1 MRKVLAALLCLMACA
16 TVVLAQAVAGLG
28 AISGSVR
35 DASGG
40 RVPGA
45 RVVVVNAA
53 KGIRRTLSTNE
64 TGIFV
69 AASLVPAAGYAVIV
83 KKEGFSE
90 FAVQAIDV
98 LVGQNVQIDIALAV
112 AGAATQLTVEA
123 AAPVVD
129 ATRTGVSQVVNSAQI
144 GNLPINGRRVDS
156 FVLLAP
162 AVVPDGTFGLVSF
175 RGTAGGNAFL
185 ADGNDTTNQF
195 YNENAGR
202 TRISSQISQDA
213 VQEFQVLSNGYS
225 AEFGRAMGG
234 VVNTVTRSGGN
245 DLHGTTYWFFRNQDF
260 NARDPF
266 AAINPEET
274 RHQFGHSLGG
284 RLIKDKLF
292 YFGNFEVTRRDFPLL
307 ASITSPPLFDSAGR
321 FIPSNCGAPA
331 TPQQCAAAIGF
342 MERNFGVVPRTAN
355 SELAFLKLDW
365 RPNERHA
372 FSAGMN
378 YLRWLSPNGIQT
390 QAVLTN
396 GNGIG
401 NNANSTVRNRYGRF
415 AWTAVPSAT
424 SVNEFRFGW
433 FKDKLYDYPNPAFA
447 IPGIGFLT
455 LTVQGQA
462 NLGTSD
468 SYPRLNPSENRFQFA
483 DSFTRTSGR
492 HTWKIGADV
501 MSTEDY
507 NDIMR
512 NRNGT
517 YSYPSFTAFAQDF
530 TGNTTGARRYTTYSQ
545 RFGNP
550 VVDTVI
556 WDFAFYAQDQFR
568 LTPNLTLNYGLRY
581 DVSKIPQPEV
591 FNPDFPATGRINSAK
606 TNFAPRAGLAY
617 SFNDGRTVLRAGY
630 GVFHARLQTGLLN
643 TFFLENGVYQKAISL
658 ATNNPTDL
666 ALAPVFPNRL
676 SGIDRNPPAGTVN
689 VTMAAR
695 DFRTPYTEQG
705 DVALEHELT
714 RNLGVTVNYIWSRGL
729 HLTTVTDVN
738 AGPFGDP
745 VTYRINDASG
755 AQVGTY
761 TTPTYRRGLRPDPR
775 WAGINVVDAGGNSYY
790 NALAVQVRKR
800 LSRGVE
806 GSLSYTWS
814 HAIDTLGGGYG
825 GGANNNIFFS
835 NGPTSYYNG
844 DYRGEKGSSLLD
856 QRHRLT
862 ISAVWEPEITKRTGA
877 FARYVINNWQ
887 LSALGVFASAPPAQP
902 TVRISGQPFPGAGAL
917 APLSNTGL
925 NGFSGTSRVP
935 FVPVN
940 SLDVD
945 RRATIDA
952 RISKIVPITERY
964 KLYVSFEAFNVMNHT
979 YYTAVRAQQY
989 SLSNM
994 VLSPE
999 PRFGEGSATQG
1010 FPDGT
1015 NARRA
1020 QVSARFVF

>member
-1 MRKVLAALLCLMACA
+1 MRKVLLAPLCLIACSTA
-16 TVVLAQAVAGLG
+16 VFGQAVAGLG

-35 DASGG
+35 DASGAG
-40 RVPGA
+40 VPGA
-45 RVVVVNAA
+45 EVVIANTA
-53 KGIRRTLSTNE
+53 KGIRRTLATNE
-64 TGIFV
+64 VGLFV
-69 AASLVPAAGYAVIV
+69 APSLVPSAGYTVTV
-83 KKEGFSE
+83 NKSGFSE
-90 FAVQAIDV
+90 FNAREIEV
-98 LVGQNVQIDIALAV
+98 LVGQNVKIDVALAV
-112 AGAATQLTVEA
+112 AGTATQVNVEA
-123 AAPVVD
+123 VAPVID
-129 ATRTGVSQVVNSAQI
+129 ATRTDVSQVVNSAQI
-144 GNLPINGRRVDS
+144 VNLPINGRRVDS

-175 RGTAGGNAFL
+175 RGTASGNAFL
-185 ADGNDTTNQF
+185 TDGNDTTNQF

-225 AEFGRAMGG
+225 AEFGRASGG

-245 DLHGTTYWFFRNQDF
+245 DLHGTAYWFFRNQDF

-266 AAINPEET
+266 ATINPTET
-274 RHQFGHSLGG
+274 RHQAGASLGG

-292 YFGNFEVTRRDFPLL
+292 YFGNFEVTRRDFPLI
-307 ASITSPPLFDSAGR
+307 ASITSPPLFTSTGQ

-331 TPQQCAAAIGF
+331 TPEQCAAATKF

-355 SELAFLKLDW
+355 SELGFLKLDW
-365 RPNERHA
+365 RPTERNA
-372 FSAGMN
+372 FSASMN

-390 QAVLTN
+390 QAVLNN

-415 AWTAVPSAT
+415 TWTAIPTSS

-433 FKDKLYDYPNPAFA
+433 FKDKLYDYPNPDFA

-455 LTVQGQA
+455 LTVQGQS

-468 SYPRLNPSENRFQFA
+468 AYPRLNPSENRFQFA
-483 DSFTRTSGR
+483 DNFTKTQGR
-492 HTWKIGADV
+492 HTWKAGFD
-501 MSTEDY
+501 MSRTEDY

-530 TGNTTGARRYTTYSQ
+530 TGNATGAKRYTTYSQ
-545 RFGNP
+545 RFGNS
-550 VVDTVI
+550 VVDTNL
-556 WDFAFYAQDQFR
+556 WDFAFFVQDQYR
-568 LTPNLTLNYGLRY
+568 LTPNLTLNYGMRY
-581 DVSKIPQPEV
+581 DVSKIPQPKV
-591 FNPDFPATGRINSAK
+591 TNPEFPATGVINSAK
-606 TNFAPRAGLAY
+606 KNFAPRVGFAY
-617 SFNDGRTVLRAGY
+617 SFNNSRTVLRAGY
-630 GVFHARLQTGLLN
+630 GIFHARLQTGLLN

-658 ATNNPTDL
+658 ATNNSTDL

-676 SGIDRNPPAGTVN
+676 AGIDRNPPAGTVN

-695 DFRTPYTEQG
+695 DFRTPYTQQG
-705 DVALEHELT
+705 DVAIEHEIT

-729 HLTTVTDVN
+729 HLTSVTDVN

-755 AQVGTY
+755 AQVGSY
-761 TTPTYRRGLRPDPR
+761 TTPTYRRGLRPNAN
-775 WAGINVVDAGGNSYY
+775 WAGINIVDAGANSYY

-800 LSRGVE
+800 LSKGVE
-806 GSLSYTWS
+806 GSLAYTWS
-814 HAIDTLGGGYG
+814 HALDYLGGGFG

-835 NGPTSYYNG
+835 SGPSSYYNG
-844 DYRGEKGSSLLD
+844 NYRNEKGSSLLD

-862 ISAVWEPEITKRTGA
+862 ISAVWAPVLTKREDP
-877 FARYVINNWQ
+877 FSRYLVNNWQ
-887 LSALGVFASAPPAQP
+887 LSLLGVFASAPPTQP
-902 TVRISGQPFPGAGAL
+902 TVRISGQPFPGTGAQ

-925 NGFSGTSRVP
+925 NGFSGSSRVP

-945 RRATIDA
+945 TRATIDA
-952 RISKIVPITERY
+952 RLSKVVPIAERY
-964 KLYVSFEAFNVMNHT
+964 KLYLNFEAFNVMNHT
-979 YYTAVRAQQY
+979 YYTGVLAQMY

-994 VLSPE
+994 VLTPDA
-999 PRFGEGSATQG
+999 RYGQGSATQG